1 MLKKTM
7 FAYCLFA
14 FLSAL
19 FIIPGG
25 VNTACAA
32 VEATKKIE
40 VVPNAI
46 PEGVTEAEWTSPDTS
61 TARGL
66 SIALAKMTKNPALA
80 YKRFPPVFEAL
91 KPEHL
96 ELMQEAYVT
105 VVRSNNKL
113 QDQSTAL
120 YRIAVAFGEYYNAM
134 ECIDE
139 FNRTGYLTMET
150 VQKYDFNVEYFGR
163 GMVYFEKLNPQAQA
177 MLAPYMSEEAYHRVT
192 KEYLRVMEE
201 SIRIDKEHN
210 KTLRET
216 NAVLR
221 AALKK

>member
-14 FLSAL
+14 LLSAL

-105 VVRSNNKL
+105 VVRSNNNL
-113 QDQSTAL
+113 TNQSVAL
-120 YRIAVAFGEYYNAM
+120 YNMALAFEEYYRIRA
-134 ECIDE
+134 CIDE
-139 FNRTGYLTMET
+139 FNRTGYLTKET
-150 VQKYDFNVEYFGR
+150 CDKNNFNLERFGG
-163 GMVYFEKLNPQAQA
+163 GMVYIEKLNPQAQS
-177 MLAPYMSEEAYHRVT
+177 MLAPYMSEEAYHRIFN
-192 KEYLRVMEE
+192 EYINAMRKSSAIDEEHIKKLENINNMLRTM
-201 SIRIDKEHN
+201 N
-210 KTLRET
+210 K
-216 NAVLR
+216 
-221 AALKK
+221 

>member
-14 FLSAL
+14 LLQAL

-66 SIALAKMTKNPALA
+66 SIALAKMTKAPAVAHEMFSSSFLN
-80 YKRFPPVFEAL
+80 L

-96 ELMQEAYVT
+96 SLMQEAYIT
-105 VVRSNNKL
+105 VIKSNVNLGK
-113 QDQSTAL
+113 QAVAL
-120 YRIAVAFGEYYNAM
+120 CHMAEAFGEYYKMRA
-134 ECIDE
+134 CIDE
-139 FNRTGYLTMET
+139 FNRAGYLTKET
-150 VQKYDFNVEYFGR
+150 NDKNDFDLAKFGG
-163 GMVYFEKLNPQAQA
+163 GMVYIEKLNPQAQA
-177 MLAPYMSEEAYHRVT
+177 MLAPYMSEEAYHRIFR
-192 KEYLRVMEE
+192 EYMNALNA
-201 SIRIDKEHN
+201 SIEIDKEHN